1 MKTAIYPGSFDP
13 LHNGHLDII
22 ERSSLLCDSLTV
34 AVVNNPYKAAKR
46 FELDERLA
54 IIRTATAHLNNVE
67 VDVFEG
73 LLVAYVKSKGANTI
87 IKGLRTPEDFA
98 FESQMAHMN
107 RHMEPTTETLFLLSE
122 PQWSFLSSSRVREL
136 NKLGVDLSEL
146 VPTATLDALKSS

>member
-1 MKTAIYPGSFDP
+1 MHHAIYPGSFDP

-22 ERSSLLCDSLTV
+22 ERSSLLCDTLTV

-46 FELDERLA
+46 FELAERLT
-54 IIRTATAHLNNVE
+54 IIRAATAHLNNVE

-73 LLVAYVKSKGANTI
+73 LLVAYVKSKEANAI

-107 RHMEPTTETLFLLSE
+107 RFMGSTTETLFLLSE

-136 NKLGVDLSEL
+136 DKLGVDLSDL
-146 VPTATLDALKSS
+146 VPAATLNALKSH